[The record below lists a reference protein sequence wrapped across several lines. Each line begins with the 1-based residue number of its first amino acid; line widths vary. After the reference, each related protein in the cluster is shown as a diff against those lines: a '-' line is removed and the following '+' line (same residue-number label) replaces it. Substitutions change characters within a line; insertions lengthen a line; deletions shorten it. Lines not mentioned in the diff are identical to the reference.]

1 MLIVRDSVNKK
12 AVENR
17 PEPSEG
23 IKKESHAL
31 FSSRWV
37 FLEGERML
45 VLPDRGPALCDHA
58 SVRLGGPGGVF
69 KPMKER
75 FQSETE
81 RGWWS
86 TVLFHHLGQ
95 NWNLFHGLFSF
106 SK

>member
-23 IKKESHAL
+23 IKKSHAL

-37 FLEGERML
+37 FLEGEHML
-45 VLPDRGPALCDHA
+45 VLPDHGPALCDHA
-58 SVRLGGPGGVF
+58 NIRLGAPDRVF
-69 KPMKER
+69 KPMKEW

-81 RGWWS
+81 RGS
-86 TVLFHHLGQ
+86 
-95 NWNLFHGLFSF
+95 
-106 SK
+106 